1 MSPLRERSARQ
12 TRQAILDGAR
22 ELFISKGVRLTSHD
36 GPITAMAAGCCRTA
50 PPVII
55 SGGRDGTVRVWRDGY
70 GTPVMPSLRLPESVQ
85 ALALHGNVIIT
96 AAGADIA
103 VHQPALPQP
112 MR

>member
-12 TRQAILDGAR
+12 TAR
-22 ELFISKGVRLTSHD
+22 RSWTARDLFISQGVRLTSHD
-36 GPITAMAAGCCRTA
+36 GPVTAVAAGCCRTA

-70 GTPVMPSLRLPESVQ
+70 GTPVVPPLNLPEWGV
-85 ALALHGNVIIT
+85 AVHGNVIIT
-96 AAGADIA
+96 PAGADIA
-103 VHQPALPQP
+103 VRQLEFPRS